1 MSATTLPSTA
11 PAYLTVREAAA
22 ILHVNIKTIYA
33 AIDAGS
39 IKAVRFGR
47 TIRIPKDQFATLGAQ

>member
-1 MSATTLPSTA
+1 MSATMPPNPA

-22 ILHVNIKTIYA
+22 ILHVNVKTIYA
-33 AIDAGS
+33 AIEAGS

-47 TIRIPKDQFATLGAQ
+47 TIRIPRDQFLSLGAQ